1 MKRATLPAEPTAAVI
16 GAGLAG
22 AACADRLTAAG
33 WHVTVFD
40 KSRGA
45 GGRAGTRRL
54 GTVIADHGAQFFSVR
69 TAAFRAV
76 VDRWLQAEIAAPWLG
91 RITSL
96 GANGERTPGAEES
109 KYVGVPGMSA
119 LARSLLADVRFEPST
134 RIASV
139 RHEPTGWAVLDTS
152 GRVWGPFDAALVAV
166 PPPQAVEIA
175 AGQTPLIDEI
185 RNVVM
190 APCWAAIAAF
200 APKLDLPWDA
210 AHIAGSPL
218 TWAARNASKPGRNDS
233 PDVWTLHASSEWSAA
248 HLDIPAATAASRLL
262 AAFAHLAPTRGAT
275 LLHLAGHRWRYARP
289 IEQGEPHALFDPTR
303 RIGFCGD
310 WTGHARLE
318 SAVLSGIALAR
329 AATAPPLSVTEARA

>member
-1 MKRATLPAEPTAAVI
+1 MNRATVPAEPTAAVI

-22 AACADRLTAAG
+22 AACAERLTAAG

-69 TAAFRAV
+69 TAAFKAV
-76 VDRWLQAEIAAPWLG
+76 VDRWLQAEIAAPWHG
-91 RITSL
+91 RIVSF
-96 GANGERTPGAEES
+96 GEDGEHTLCDDETR
-109 KYVGVPGMSA
+109 YVGVPGMSA
-119 LARSLLADVRFEPST
+119 LTRWLLAGVRFEPST

-139 RHEPTGWAVLDTS
+139 RLEPTGWSLLDS
-152 GRVWGPFDAALVAV
+152 RGRAWGSFDAALVAV
-166 PPPQAVEIA
+166 PPAQAVEIA
-175 AGQTPLIDEI
+175 ASQTPLTDQI
-185 RNVVM
+185 RNVLM

-200 APKLDLPWDA
+200 TPKLDLPWDA
-210 AHIAGSPL
+210 AHIAASPL
-218 TWAARNASKPGRNDS
+218 AWAARNASKPGRNDS
-233 PDVWTLHASSEWSAA
+233 PDVWTLHAAPEWSAA
-248 HLDIPAATAASRLL
+248 HLDDPPPTAARRLL
-262 AAFAHLAPTRGAT
+262 AAFADLAPARGAT

-289 IEQGEPHALFDPTR
+289 VERREPRALFDPAR

-329 AATAPPLSVTEARA
+329 AVAAPQSH